1 MDPVEDI
8 LAGLNLNAP
17 GQPEL
22 DPQLRA
28 LILGLVRALQQQLD
42 EERQARQALQAE
54 LDTERQARQAAQDT
68 RSGNGSNASGSPAS
82 GTSHPFADVPL
93 GAAAPAAGAASS
105 NTTMAGS
112 SGSSMDL
119 DSAGRNSG
127 MRP

>member
-1 MDPVEDI
+1 V
-8 LAGLNLNAP
+8 
-17 GQPEL
+17 
-22 DPQLRA
+22 
-28 LILGLVRALQQQLD
+28 
-42 EERQARQALQAE
+42 
-54 LDTERQARQAAQDT
+54 DT
-68 RSGNGSNASGSPAS
+68 RSGTGSNASGSPAS